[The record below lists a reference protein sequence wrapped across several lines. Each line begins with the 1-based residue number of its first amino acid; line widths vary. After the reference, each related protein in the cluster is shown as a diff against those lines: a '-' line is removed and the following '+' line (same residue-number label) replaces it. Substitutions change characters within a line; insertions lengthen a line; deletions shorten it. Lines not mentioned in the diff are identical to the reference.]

1 MHRKTRLGDLPPSAT
16 AASCSFHI
24 FGTLVAPCMVCVSYK
39 MGQKEKNRKGHVV
52 CWTSCLLAEIQ
63 ATQSIINIHTE
74 HMGCVFFTVQSSGA
88 HTHTH
93 IQAAR
98 TGWGLLWEPAPA
110 ETGGGVGGAGAHR
123 LQTRRGRL
131 DSFRHRRSVLKQQF
145 LEGSF
150 PVRAAD

>member
-63 ATQSIINIHTE
+63 ATQSIINIHIE

-93 IQAAR
+93 TSRLHALAGDCCGSPLRRRRAGGWGERERTGSRHGEGGWIASGTAAR
-98 TGWGLLWEPAPA
+98 
-110 ETGGGVGGAGAHR
+110 
-123 LQTRRGRL
+123 
-131 DSFRHRRSVLKQQF
+131 F
-145 LEGSF
+145 
-150 PVRAAD
+150 

>member
-74 HMGCVFFTVQSSGA
+74 HMGCVFSTVQSSGA

-93 IQAAR
+93 TSRLRALP
-98 TGWGLLWEPAPA
+98 GDCCGSPL
-110 ETGGGVGGAGAHR
+110 GGDGRGVGGAGAHR
-123 LQTRRGRL
+123 LQTRG
-131 DSFRHRRSVLKQQF
+131 
-145 LEGSF
+145 GSWIASGT
-150 PVRAAD
+150 AARF